1 MFYINKLYF
10 HDVIIKIKN
19 IFFLVKITFE
29 IKKQKKYK
37 LKENIEVKAP
47 FVCWKIVSFWKVNSR
62 KVNYFPIFGSV
73 MKKKLDNTFQC
84 LVML

>member
-47 FVCWKIVSFWKVNSR
+47 FVCWKIVSLW
-62 KVNYFPIFGSV
+62 KVNYFLIFGSV
-73 MKKKLDNTFQC
+73 MKKKLENTFQC

>member
-37 LKENIEVKAP
+37 LKENIEVKARL
-47 FVCWKIVSFWKVNSR
+47 FAGK
-62 KVNYFPIFGSV
+62 
-73 MKKKLDNTFQC
+73 
-84 LVML
+84 